1 MYTKDLTVLAMEC
14 HEQGFFVVGL
24 LSQHNASLGYHNN
37 EIWDHCKANLKNIK
51 IIYQLTSN
59 IAPFLIIPPINM
71 HLYTPTRSS
80 TSNKFHH

>member
-14 HEQGFFVVGL
+14 HKQGFFVVGL

-59 IAPFLIIPPINM
+59 IAPFFDN
-71 HLYTPTRSS
+71 S
-80 TSNKFHH
+80 TNQHAPLHPHQIFHF